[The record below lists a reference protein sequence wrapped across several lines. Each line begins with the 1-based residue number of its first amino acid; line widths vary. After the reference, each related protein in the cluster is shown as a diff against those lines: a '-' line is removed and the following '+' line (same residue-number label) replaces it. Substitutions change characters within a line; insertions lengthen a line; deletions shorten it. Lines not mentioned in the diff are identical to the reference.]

1 MNQESEQYIVQKT
14 GRVKAAGVP
23 MDGLFDAV
31 GSFADSPTVS
41 RAEDVTGYFAR
52 LRAAPSDEIRDRFFP
67 RDRANKGLFKSSP
80 LLLRPILKTDQ
91 GPGRFLS
98 FETSED
104 VAEIGTYHIDL
115 EQGYCILE
123 EFFSKQLDQ
132 IGNPKELTSAIAD
145 VREKFSSGDMRE
157 AQLAYERLQLASEA
171 HGVEF
176 QREARVGRD
185 AMFFIRPNLP
195 TQKIVL
201 PHKVREKVA
210 SFAQGQFTD
219 FAKTL
224 RATYAKEHALLPPE
238 GPIYLP
244 IYYQVDAQI
253 SPDGETLIEQL
264 HMPDV
269 GLFLTTLEPFG
280 NRALFEV
287 KSRVKPIGEAVFEA
301 IAATAADRNVDT
313 IALITRPEV
322 LENQEDTLEI
332 REIAAL
338 QDGLTARGFHVSALS
353 VEKIHELSGM
363 GVLLNVHPQDASFDG
378 LLRFRLDNPD
388 VPIFPDP
395 FLLLKRELMSSYGS
409 MYVPRTHLADLQ
421 TIVQGGES
429 LSQLLA
435 LDNYLTKHGYAGDVF
450 HIFISS
456 QPTPIAC
463 FRYDIRGFQIALNA
477 VRDGD
482 EVRIRSIPIH
492 PRSAV
497 LFDKD
502 KRAIYSVFRFMAVR
516 RTT

>member
-41 RAEDVTGYFAR
+41 RAADVTAYFAR
-52 LRAAPSDEIRDRFFP
+52 LRAAPPDEIRDRFFP
-67 RDRANKGLFKSSP
+67 RDRANKGLFKSSA

-98 FETSED
+98 FETSKD
-104 VAEIGTYHIDL
+104 AEKMGTYRIDS

-123 EFFSKQLDQ
+123 DFFAKQVEKMT
-132 IGNPKELTSAIAD
+132 NPKEVTDAIID
-145 VREKFSSGDMRE
+145 VRTKFSSGDLRE
-157 AQLAYERLQLASEA
+157 AQLAYERLQLASHA
-171 HGVEF
+171 HGIQFER
-176 QREARVGRD
+176 QAKVGRD

-195 TQKIVL
+195 VEQIVI
-201 PHKVREKVA
+201 PDHVRQKVA
-210 SFAQGQFTD
+210 SFVQGQLTD
-219 FAKTL
+219 FGTTL
-224 RATYAKEHALLPPE
+224 RADYARDHGLPAPE

-244 IYYQVDAQI
+244 IYYQIDAQI
-253 SPDGETLIEQL
+253 APDGETLVEQIHL
-264 HMPDV
+264 PDV

-287 KSRVKPIGEAVFEA
+287 KRRVKPLEEAVLQA
-301 IAATAADRNVDT
+301 IAATVADCNTQAVT
-313 IALITRPEV
+313 LITRPEV
-322 LENQEDTLEI
+322 LENLEDTLEI

-338 QDGLTARGFHVSALS
+338 KDGLTARGLDVSVLS
-353 VEKIHELSGM
+353 VNRIHELSGT
-363 GVLLNVHPQDASFDG
+363 GILLNVNPHDASFDQ

-395 FLLLKRELMSSYGS
+395 FLLCARELMSSYKS
-409 MYVPRTHLADLQ
+409 FSVPRTDLADLQ

-429 LSQLLA
+429 FTQLLA
-435 LDNYLTKHGYAGDVF
+435 LDHYLTKRGYLGDVF

-456 QPTPIAC
+456 QQTPVAC
-463 FRYDIRGFQIALNA
+463 FRFDIRGFQIALNA
-477 VRDGD
+477 IHDGD
-482 EVRIRSIPIH
+482 EVRIRSIPIN
-492 PRSAV
+492 PQRAI
-497 LFDKD
+497 LFSTD
-502 KRAIYSVFRFMAVR
+502 KRPIYSVFRFMAVR